1 MLKIEEK
8 KIKEIKENIENP
20 RKHNSKQVEQIA
32 NSILEFG
39 FTNPILVDKNLQIIA
54 GHGRYLAAKKLR
66 MSTVPVIALEN
77 LTEQQIKA
85 LTIADN
91 KLGMNSVWDEDLLWK
106 QIRELTDIKYDINLL
121 GFDEEQIIPYI
132 QDENLVNNILEEWQD
147 MPAYDQEDLTAH
159 RTMLVH
165 FENDEDVL
173 EFSKIVKQKFTEK
186 TKYIWYPKQINMETE
201 SKRYD

>member
-20 RKHNSKQVEQIA
+20 RKHNSKQVEQIS
-32 NSILEFG
+32 NSISEFG
-39 FTNPILVDKNLQIIA
+39 FTNPILVDKNSQIIA
-54 GHGRYLAAKKLR
+54 GHGRYLAAKKLK
-66 MSTVPVIALEN
+66 MSLVPVIVLEN

-106 QIRELTDIKYDINLL
+106 QIKELTDIKYDINLL

-132 QDENLVNNILEEWQD
+132 QDENLVNNILDEWQD
-147 MPAYDQEDLTAH
+147 MPEYDQEDLTAH

-186 TKYIWYPKQINMETE
+186 TKYIWYPKQVNMETE
-201 SKRYD
+201 SKRYE